1 MGAYGYRGT
10 ILNSVRGDTLTSE
23 YQKNEHF
30 RNWKCSFFDVFR
42 LLIFIFVWQDQVQ
55 DDSCHG

>member
-1 MGAYGYRGT
+1 MRFLILT
-10 ILNSVRGDTLTSE
+10 ILSRHFYYGIR
-23 YQKNEHF
+23 KNPLS
-30 RNWKCSFFDVFR
+30 CLSGLGVFR